1 MRNENRTPWT
11 GPGAA
16 PPSMVRSDPRGW
28 AAASACAGAAVGLA
42 VLALLW
48 RPLPWLPDC
57 AMGLSDQLWRWA
69 MALVGRGAGEG
80 NPGMPPFLGAQ
91 PTASLADWGMR
102 LRVCAAS
109 LAAFV
114 PGAMMWRGFMEARDG
129 LIHLRGALRLA
140 GSEAVRAMRAT
151 FAQAAAQRPDHD
163 IAPGVPFPAEMW
175 CAHVFLCAGTGG
187 GKSTFLRALLRKI
200 FDADE
205 PAIVFDPKGEF
216 VESFG
221 AAALIAPWDARSWA
235 WDIGRDLRNVADMR
249 RYAESVVDAST
260 DPMWANSSRQI
271 LVGLLKCLRSTRG
284 SDWGFPDLA
293 DMLALPQSEV
303 ADVMRGHAPEALRL
317 VEKATA
323 TAQGILIN
331 LAASCAPIF
340 DLALA
345 WRDVPAERRLSF
357 VSWTQGGPCPK
368 QVILQGHGSYR
379 PLTRA
384 FARPIVEVVAGLL
397 ASPEMTDDETR
408 KRWLICDECPALGK
422 CDLPLVV
429 EQGRSRGFRCVLACQ
444 DFLQMEE
451 VHGERVARSL
461 VGMVGTVVIGRVSPG
476 HTAEKL
482 AQAIG
487 SREVERPNVSTS
499 SSGGAGSGE
508 STTRSFSREQVAVY
522 LPSELSSR
530 LGPRSDRGGVVMAL
544 LTAGNSHELFWPFV
558 KLAKERP
565 RMVAAPWTLGVEP
578 AAERAAPTSDDA
590 DVHPTDFD
598 AGAADD
604 PAPLSGGGDPP
615 EAQPCSAREPA
626 RVAVDQMD

>member
-1 MRNENRTPWT
+1 MRDENPTPWS

-16 PPSMVRSDPRGW
+16 PPSIVRSDPRGW

-42 VLALLW
+42 ALALLW
-48 RPLPWLPDC
+48 RPMPWLPDC
-57 AMGLSDQLWRWA
+57 AMSLGDQLWRWGA
-69 MALVGRGAGEG
+69 ELAGGGAGRLGMALPSNALAA
-80 NPGMPPFLGAQ
+80 PPV
-91 PTASLADWGMR
+91 ADWGMR
-102 LRVCAAS
+102 ARLALSAIAACI
-109 LAAFV
+109 
-114 PGAMMWRGFMEARDG
+114 PGAATWRGFMGPRDG
-129 LIHLRGALRLA
+129 LIHLRGAARKS
-140 GSEAVRAMRAT
+140 GPEAVQAMRRL
-151 FAQAAAQRPDHD
+151 FANAARERPDHE
-163 IAPGVPFPAEMW
+163 IAPGIPFPAEMW

-221 AAALIAPWDARSWA
+221 AAALIAPWDERSWA
-235 WDIGRDLRNVADMR
+235 WDIGSDLRNVADMR

-260 DPMWANSSRQI
+260 DPMWANASRQI
-271 LVGLLKCLRSTRG
+271 LVGLLKCLRAERG
-284 SDWGFPDLA
+284 SDWGFPELGG
-293 DMLALPQSEV
+293 MLSLPQTEV
-303 ADVMRGHAPEALRL
+303 AEIMREHAPEALRL

-345 WRDVPAERRLSF
+345 WRSVPAERRLSF
-357 VSWTQGGPCPK
+357 VSWTQGTSGPR
-368 QVILQGHGSYR
+368 QVILQGHGSYG

-461 VGMVGTVVIGRVSPG
+461 VSMVGTVVVGRVSPG
-476 HTAEKL
+476 HTADKL

-499 SSGGAGSGE
+499 SSGGPGSGE
-508 STTRSFSREQVAVY
+508 STTRSFSREQIPVY
-522 LPSELSSR
+522 LPSELASR
-530 LGPRSDRGGVVMAL
+530 LGPNRDRGGVVMAL
-544 LTAGNSHELFWPFV
+544 LTAGNAHELFWPFV

-578 AAERAAPTSDDA
+578 AAERAAATSDDA
-590 DVHPTDFD
+590 DVHSTDDD
-598 AGAADD
+598 AGAADEF
-604 PAPLSGGGDPP
+604 AALSDGDDSP
-615 EAQPCSAREPA
+615 EAQS
-626 RVAVDQMD
+626 